1 MNFETGVISVSSF
14 SIGAWAVAAPTAL
27 IARTSARTTPQNRRM
42 WLLLIY
48 VPAICTRPDH
58 PTARSGRSAPIR
70 SFGRLATG
78 GIPSSL
84 AFRRGA
90 PAPTALRLAPRPAR
104 VARLPLQRS
113 FDRAAPAVVS
123 TRARGGIL
131 PRSAGPL
138 AARAV
143 GQRIQRAP
151 EAGSHAS
158 QIRRTQPRRL
168 RHRGPDHGDIEDIRL
183 KLAEEVVGGGTAI
196 DAQPSRDDPGVGG
209 HGLEDVTALVRDRLQ
224 RRASEMGGGR
234 APRQAHDGTPRPH
247 VPVGRAQAHERR
259 HEIDAAGVGN
269 GLRDALAVGGG
280 AQDAEA
286 VAQPLDGGAGDE
298 DAALEGVGDPS
309 VETPRDRRE
318 QPVARRDGSVAGVE
332 QQETAGAVR
341 VLGVT

>member
-48 VPAICTRPDH
+48 VPA
-58 PTARSGRSAPIR
+58 
-70 SFGRLATG
+70 
-78 GIPSSL
+78 
-84 AFRRGA
+84 
-90 PAPTALRLAPRPAR
+90 RLAPRPAR

-113 FDRAAPAVVS
+113 FDRAAPAVVA
-123 TRARGGIL
+123 TRARAGIHRRL
-131 PRSAGPL
+131 EGPL
-138 AARAV
+138 DARAR

-151 EAGSHAS
+151 EASSDAS

-234 APRQAHDGTPRPH
+234 APRQAHDGDRKSTRLNSSH
-247 VPVGRAQAHERR
+247 Q
-259 HEIDAAGVGN
+259 IISY
-269 GLRDALAVGGG
+269 AVFC
-280 AQDAEA
+280 
-286 VAQPLDGGAGDE
+286 LKKKK
-298 DAALEGVGDPS
+298 S
-309 VETPRDRRE
+309 N
-318 QPVARRDGSVAGVE
+318 ARIYQCV
-332 QQETAGAVR
+332 Q
-341 VLGVT
+341 